1 MIRKLLKVLVI
12 AAGVGVLPGMMLE
25 TVAKTRTI
33 PATTVMMM
41 PRMTKTIDRITFRE
55 WDAPK
60 AFRPR
65 MTKMA
70 PTKTKMKPMIPMNG
84 SQPMSVPTRR
94 SRTPVFVRS
103 ICFRRSASHGDGR
116 PCIAPGYMG
125 AAGAAPVPAPADKA
139 LPQFTQNIVPGAFA
153 APQRGQVTLPAN
165 RFPLRPAMRESIEKD
180 FESGQDLIDA
190 GR

>member
-1 MIRKLLKVLVI
+1 MTRMIRNLLNELVI
-12 AAGVGVLPGMMLE
+12 EAEVGELPGMMLE

-55 WDAPK
+55 WDGPK

-70 PTKTKMKPMIPMNG
+70 PTKTRMKPMIPMNG
-84 SQPMSVPTRR
+84 SQPMSVPMRR

-103 ICFRRSASHGDGR
+103 ICFRRSASQGDGS
-116 PCIAPGYMG
+116 PGIAPGYRG
-125 AAGAAPVPAPADKA
+125 AADGPPAPVPADKA

-165 RFPLRPAMRESIEKD
+165 RFPLRPAI
-180 FESGQDLIDA
+180 
-190 GR
+190 